1 MENGQKTIKNL
12 FDGRTIFNIPK
23 YQRAYTWEKKQI
35 EEFVDDLENQ
45 DPDKDYFLG
54 TILFQ
59 DKGTLDGFD
68 HIDIVDGQQRIT
80 TLIIFMKLLIDQLKQ
95 LKTEEDKTTE
105 INMLRDTY
113 IKQYEKYKLHVLTD
127 DNDFFRTHILLKE
140 GDRKIPDR
148 EVRTPSQGRLREVRD
163 LLYERL
169 KKHEL
174 ETLWEFKSKIERM
187 KVLTYSVK
195 DNAEAALIFETT
207 NDRGKSLT
215 NLEKTKSFLMYNTY
229 LASDKPE
236 SLLESLQ
243 NRFGEIYRN
252 YERISNH
259 DSRLDEDLILRYHCI
274 AFEEWSSSKEEYE
287 EPVQMIKDK
296 INNLIKI
303 KEKIEAENF
312 IERCS
317 RELQES
323 FTIVEALLKS
333 TNSYILDIF
342 ALNRAAVSYS
352 LLIKAY
358 KFANSEDNPNFIKVA
373 QLMEIICFRLG
384 IGRYRVDRGSKRLY
398 ELARTFNG
406 DFDQLICDLK
416 KYVEDYCPNTDFR
429 LRLLSPN

>member
-229 LASDKPE
+229 LVV
-236 SLLESLQ
+236 LQ
-243 NRFGEIYRN
+243 
-252 YERISNH
+252 
-259 DSRLDEDLILRYHCI
+259 L
-274 AFEEWSSSKEEYE
+274 
-287 EPVQMIKDK
+287 
-296 INNLIKI
+296 
-303 KEKIEAENF
+303 
-312 IERCS
+312 
-317 RELQES
+317 
-323 FTIVEALLKS
+323 
-333 TNSYILDIF
+333 
-342 ALNRAAVSYS
+342 
-352 LLIKAY
+352 
-358 KFANSEDNPNFIKVA
+358 
-373 QLMEIICFRLG
+373 
-384 IGRYRVDRGSKRLY
+384 
-398 ELARTFNG
+398 
-406 DFDQLICDLK
+406 
-416 KYVEDYCPNTDFR
+416 
-429 LRLLSPN
+429 